1 MIKLQLMGRLGQNA
15 SEHAVNGKTVLNFSV
30 AHNEKFRNAQGELQE
45 RVVWVSCAM
54 WEPGAVMPFLV
65 QGKAVYLEGVP
76 AVNQY
81 RSNAGEAKA
90 EMKVRVTF
98 LQLLPDG
105 RNGSDNQEMAPAV
118 SQPADDLPF

>member
-15 SEHAVNGKTVLNFSV
+15 TEHAVNGKTVINFSV
-30 AHNEKFRNAQGELQE
+30 AHNEKFKNAQGMQQE
-45 RVVWVSCAM
+45 RVVWVNCAM
-54 WEPGAVMPFLV
+54 WEPGAVMPYLV
-65 QGKAVYLEGVP
+65 QGKAVYLEGMP
-76 AVNQY
+76 AVNLY
-81 RSNAGEAKA
+81 RTNAGEAKA

-105 RNGSDNQEMAPAV
+105 RNGAENQELEPAV